1 MGNET
6 GWPDCWTRRAAFGA
20 ALGGLA
26 GLTPTTGRPQGTGA
40 APGAVPGADW
50 PNQPVRYVNGFPP
63 GGPTDTLSRLYC
75 AKMSEVTGQQFVV
88 ENRSGSGGNV
98 GVDAIAK
105 SRPDGTTIGLGG
117 IASHAIAPTLQPSL
131 PFDPVRDF
139 TFVTG
144 LWQLPN
150 MLVVNSELPAETV
163 PELIALFRA
172 NPGKYAYGSA
182 GPGTTIHLAGALF
195 AHRAGVELL
204 HVPYR
209 GTAPAM
215 LDLLAGR
222 IHIMFDNIP
231 GGLAQLRQGKV
242 RALAVTGAVRSPAA
256 PDIPTMAEFL
266 PGYEI
271 VSWTC
276 LCAPA
281 GLPPAM
287 VGRMSTLSRRALEDP
302 ALVRSY
308 LDQGAAAWWTTTAD
322 ISAFRA
328 AQEAAL
334 RPLILASGARRE

>member
-1 MGNET
+1 MTDDREWPGRT
-6 GWPDCWTRRAAFGA
+6 GQSGSGQGGWTRRAALGMA
-20 ALGGLA
+20 AGLA
-26 GLTPTTGRPQGTGA
+26 TPALLRAQ
-40 APGAVPGADW
+40 GADW
-50 PNQPVRYVNGFPP
+50 PSQPVRFINGFAP
-63 GGPTDTLSRLYC
+63 GGPTDTLSRIFC
-75 AKMSEVTGQQFVV
+75 AKLGEVTGQQIVV

-105 SRPDGTTIGLGG
+105 SRPDGITIGMGG

-150 MLVVNSELPAETV
+150 ILVVNGDLPARTV
-163 PELIALFRA
+163 PELIALLRA
-172 NPGKYAYGSA
+172 GPGQYAYGSA
-182 GPGTTIHLAGALF
+182 GPGTTLHLSGALF
-195 AHRAGVELL
+195 AHRAGIDML

-209 GTAPAM
+209 GAAPAM
-215 LDLLAGR
+215 LDLFAGR
-222 IHIMFDNIP
+222 IHLLFDNIP
-231 GGLAQLRQGKV
+231 TGLAQHRQGKV
-242 RALAVTGAVRSPAA
+242 RALAVTSAVRSPAA

-287 VGRMSTLSRRALEDP
+287 VGRMSALSRRALEDP

-308 LDQGAAAWWTTTAD
+308 LDQGATAWWTTPED
-322 ISAFRA
+322 IAAFRA